1 MANSGFDKKPVQGKI
16 PANFD
21 VLAKTA
27 RVNGCLIYHKPTKKW
42 YTPEEFERGPSE
54 ISQSRTFRKDN
65 AADFVI
71 VQPQF
76 ILKQRIEWVNRA
88 NEELQRIVGLIY
100 TGNKKGR

>member
-1 MANSGFDKKPVQGKI
+1 MANPGFDKRPVQGKI

-27 RVNGCLIYHKPTKKW
+27 RVNGCLIYHRPSKKW
-42 YTPEEFERGPSE
+42 FTPEEFEEWPAE
-54 ISQSRTFRKDN
+54 ISQTRTFRKDN

-88 NEELQRIVGLIY
+88 NEELQKILRIIDL
-100 TGNKKGR
+100 